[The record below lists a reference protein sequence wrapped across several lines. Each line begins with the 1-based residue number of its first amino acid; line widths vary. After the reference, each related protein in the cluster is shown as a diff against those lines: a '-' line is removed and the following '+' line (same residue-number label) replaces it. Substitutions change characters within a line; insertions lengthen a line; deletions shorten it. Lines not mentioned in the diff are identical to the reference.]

1 MQSNLAVSPL
11 TGTACAPVG
20 PGTLYP
26 NTEVEP
32 WLVVNPANARNVVG
46 TWQQDRYSGGAARAS
61 STGVSMDG
69 GKTFTQVTI
78 PGPTKRSGGTVF
90 EGQAIRGSRNSKGD
104 YAGITTAGAR
114 PAAPR
119 SHACAFRPMSPTW

>member
-1 MQSNLAVSPL
+1 MRRTMLVAVVALALALPGLALASTYTVSATAQANLTVSPL
-11 TGTACAPVG
+11 TGAACAPVG

-61 STGVSMDG
+61 SAGVSMDG

-78 PGPTKRSGGTVF
+78 PEIGRASCRERV
-90 EGQAIRGSRNSKGD
+90 
-104 YAGITTAGAR
+104 
-114 PAAPR
+114 
-119 SHACAFRPMSPTW
+119 